1 MWRIEMANSSD
12 SMLLNN
18 IRDKRDFRNAFG
30 IGESEELLYC
40 RDTSFWDS
48 RDQGCVITDW
58 GIRVIPD
65 NENPSEKV
73 EIAWAFVE
81 EVTYKDEVLYFW
93 GSKEHDL
100 DDCFQIPYSY
110 FSKTEASSYAFIVLT
125 EHFSE
130 IAKLAIVEQHPI
142 EIAIAQ
148 MNETNDPKVADSI
161 GREVLGKF
169 PDLDYIVH
177 YHLGVNAFF
186 GLDDLEKAY
195 SHLSKSLA
203 YEENEDSFR
212 HTWAHFILETI
223 LTTKGE
229 YNNPDLRYHCFMAA
243 TGDPECEFDDSKSVV
258 EESLNDLNMV
268 EHKLAENGYG
278 DIDYDQRKIIF
289 PVKNLIS
296 LSDLTQEQVR
306 PVLLSALKE
315 SSGLNFPIGHPVA
328 NTLYVCHP
336 YIQTK
341 YILFENY
348 EIELLE
354 DKLREF
360 SMIAQAL
367 GATEICVKVESS
379 LTEEERK
386 QQKGDINGKFETW
399 YADGAG
405 SNSYKSSSNIT
416 SKWEHMFNRKQIL
429 KPNGAPYVPDGLVWI
444 SGEPDWQRLIKQR
457 LNGSLQYHHESWS
470 TKKSRIVSGL
480 AENMLKAELQT
491 LFADLGMDWSGTEEY
506 FSSSENNLSLSIDV
520 TFDSQSTVSQL
531 SQNTVLSRNEQEY
544 LDEFRECSADGQV
557 STSERRLLN
566 RLGARLGLTELR
578 MAELEQSLMPELSPD
593 EEEYLTEYKQ
603 CLKDD
608 PTMSVSTRRL
618 LNRLASSLNLT
629 NEQVTRLEQL

>member
-1 MWRIEMANSSD
+1 MWKSSMINYTD
-12 SMLLNN
+12 SMPLNY
-18 IRDKRDFRNAFG
+18 ICDKRDFRNAFG

-40 RDTSFWDS
+40 RDTSFWNS

-73 EIAWAFVE
+73 ELAWAFVE

-93 GSKEHDL
+93 CSKDHDL
-100 DDCFQIPYSY
+100 DYCTQIHRSF
-110 FSKTEASSYAFIVLT
+110 FSKQELSYALIGLA

-142 EIAIAQ
+142 DIAIAQ
-148 MNETNDPKVADSI
+148 MNEANDPEVADSI
-161 GREVLGKF
+161 GREMLGKF

-177 YHLGVNAFF
+177 YQLGLNAYPN
-186 GLDDLEKAY
+186 DLEKAY
-195 SHLSKSLA
+195 NHFSKSLV
-203 YEENEDSFR
+203 YEENESSSIR
-212 HTWAHFILETI
+212 TWAHYFLGSILDIKE
-223 LTTKGE
+223 E
-229 YNNPDLRYHCFMAA
+229 YDNPDLRSHYFMAA
-243 TGDPECEFDDSKSVV
+243 KGDPECEFSDSNKSVV
-258 EESLNDLNMV
+258 EESLDELNRV

-278 DIDYDQRKIIF
+278 EIAYDQRKVIF

-296 LSDLTQEQVR
+296 LSDITQEQVR

-315 SSGLNFPIGHPVA
+315 SSGLNFPIAHPVA

-336 YIQTK
+336 YVQTK
-341 YILFENY
+341 YILFEDY

-360 SMIAQAL
+360 SIIAQAL

-386 QQKGDINGKFETW
+386 QQKVDINGKGETW
-399 YADGAG
+399 YADGAA
-405 SNSYKSSSNIT
+405 SYSGKNSSNIT

-429 KPNGAPYVPDGLVWI
+429 KPNGAPYVPEGLVWL

-480 AENMLKAELQT
+480 AENMLRMELQT
-491 LFADLGMDWSGTEEY
+491 LYADLGMDWSETEEY

-520 TFDSQSTVSQL
+520 TFDSQATVSQL
-531 SQNTVLSRNEQEY
+531 SQTTVLSQNEQEY

-566 RLGARLGLTELR
+566 RLGARLGLTESR
-578 MAELEQSLMPELSPD
+578 IAELEQSLIPKLSPD

-608 PTMSVSTRRL
+608 PSMSASTRRL
-618 LNRLASSLNLT
+618 LKRLASSLSLT